1 MRSLKDLLII
11 IPAKEKSN
19 RLKNKNIYNVK
30 GKKLIEYTL
39 DLINEM
45 GLNKNCFIST
55 DSKKIIQIVKKN
67 KLKFILRP
75 KKLSN
80 SKASTESVI
89 IHSIKK
95 IDPNNQKYKW
105 VLTLQ
110 LTSPLRSKNT
120 LKKSF
125 KLAMSKKY
133 DSIISL
139 TVNRGYFWLKIKN
152 GQFKR
157 YLKSASRRQQERNNL
172 LEETGSVYLNNI
184 KKLIKSKSVINGR
197 IGAVITKNKEALD
210 INDINDIEIFKSYL

>member
-210 INDINDIEIFKSYL
+210 INDINDIEILKSYL

>member
-11 IPAKEKSN
+11 IPAKERSI

-139 TVNRGYFWLKIKN
+139 TVNRGYFWLKMKN
-152 GQFKR
+152 DRFKK
-157 YLKSASRRQQERNNL
+157 YLKIASRRQQERNNL

-197 IGAVITKNKEALD
+197 IGAVITKKKEALD
-210 INDINDIEIFKSYL
+210 INDINDIEILKSYL

>member
-30 GKKLIEYTL
+30 GKKIIQYTL
-39 DLINEM
+39 DLVNEM
-45 GLNKNCFIST
+45 GLNENCYIST

-67 KLKFILRP
+67 KLKFIIRP

-120 LKKSF
+120 LRKSL
-125 KLAMSKKY
+125 KLALLKKY

-139 TVNRGYFWLKIKN
+139 TVNRGYFWLKMKN
-152 GQFKR
+152 GQFKK
-157 YLKSASRRQQERNNL
+157 YLKHAPRRQQERNSL
-172 LEETGSVYLNNI
+172 LEETGSIYLNDI
-184 KKLIKSKSVINGR
+184 KKLLKSKSLINGR
-197 IGAVITKNKEALD
+197 IGAVITENKEALD
-210 INDINDIEIFKSYL
+210 INNLNDIEVLKSYL